1 VQTEQGKILSQSIR
15 IDATV
20 LFPDDFD
27 FTTLRD
33 RIFPFLSLYTI
44 IEYKGGG
51 DPLLV
56 GHFYLYSFAEL
67 GLMTARFLSKER
79 SDRKARNYL
88 SLRAA
93 SKLSQRLKEQGAIH
107 SCCTVIL
114 STSDP
119 RQLRKAVGFEAV
131 TEYSHLDGALYRLVH
146 SENKFVGSIAT
157 YLVVLNDLP
166 LCDINAPLLLL
177 TTGKKKIEFCR
188 WLLSDTPSIALE
200 EKLDLHTYFNM
211 V

>member
-1 VQTEQGKILSQSIR
+1 MREEDVQTEQRNILSQSIR

-20 LFPDDFD
+20 VFPDDFD

-44 IEYKGGG
+44 FEYKGGR

-79 SDRKARNYL
+79 TLSKARNYL

-93 SKLSQRLKEQGAIH
+93 RERSQQLKEQGAMH

-114 STSDP
+114 STGDP

-146 SENKFVGSIAT
+146 SENQFVGSIAT

-166 LCDINAPLLLL
+166 LCDVTSMPR
-177 TTGKKKIEFCR
+177 C
-188 WLLSDTPSIALE
+188 SS
-200 EKLDLHTYFNM
+200 
-211 V
+211 